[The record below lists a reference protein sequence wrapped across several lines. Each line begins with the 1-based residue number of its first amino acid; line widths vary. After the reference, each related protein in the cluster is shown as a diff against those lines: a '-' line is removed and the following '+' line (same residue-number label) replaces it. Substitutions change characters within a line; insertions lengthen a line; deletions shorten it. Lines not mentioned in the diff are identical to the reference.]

1 MDAFETSLISTE
13 LVKQTADYLIN
24 EIELVNVVLPSDWF
38 YDIET

>member
-24 EIELVNVVLPSDWF
+24 EIELVNLVLASDWF
-38 YDIET
+38 YDIEI

>member
-13 LVKQTADYLIN
+13 LVNQTADYLIN